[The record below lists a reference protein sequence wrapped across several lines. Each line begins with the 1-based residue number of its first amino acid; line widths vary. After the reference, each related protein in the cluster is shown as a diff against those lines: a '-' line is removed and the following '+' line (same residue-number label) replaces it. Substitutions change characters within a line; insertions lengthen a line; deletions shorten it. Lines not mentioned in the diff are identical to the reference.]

1 MSYMK
6 QLSSIVDDLT
16 AQPVRRDRWGRYLV
30 LPEGGAK
37 PIGYT
42 RATTVAKALDDSGGL
57 LSWGKRMVALGLG
70 QRPDLVALVSTTA
83 DTDKKT
89 LDDICER
96 AAEQGGATVR
106 RDLGTAVHGMLEKSW
121 SDPTFV
127 APDPYGSD
135 VRAVHDAL
143 ATARLRV
150 VDGFAERMIVHD
162 RHQIAGTFDL
172 LVEDETGEKYVAD
185 IKTGSSL
192 LGALAFAV
200 QLSIYANAD
209 ALYNQGA
216 AKDGSEDTR
225 EPMPEVS
232 KIYGVIIHVQPGS
245 GVCDLHWLDLA
256 TGAEALEL
264 AIAVR
269 QMRKAKTLSPLTVKV
284 DVVERTKQIAAAEK
298 ILSAA
303 DGNVDD
309 EWRGWMRGRLKVL
322 IDAGHS
328 DLIRRSWPEGVPTLG
343 SGDPIANHLADVIEQ
358 AVALMEREVEAE
370 FPAPKPSEAQ
380 AATPKKRS
388 TRKPAADEG
397 AEVGLAETQAVN
409 KAARALTVDGR
420 TWLGA
425 VMAAAKKAN
434 RAINMTGAGGK
445 TTERRFIIASSL
457 LAIAD
462 HADDDLTRSLLS
474 ISMGE
479 ELQPAHELGDAVGS
493 LTISEATRLGHLARA
508 LNAGSL
514 IPIWE
519 SDGVRIT
526 GDIDAAIAA

>member
-1 MSYMK
+1 MTATDELT
-6 QLSSIVDDLT
+6 QLPT
-16 AQPVRRDRWGRYLV
+16 RRDRWGRYLV

-96 AAEQGGATVR
+96 AAEAGGATIR

-232 KIYGVIIHVQPGS
+232 KLHGVIIHVQPGS
-245 GVCDLHWLDLA
+245 GHCDLHWLDLA
-256 TGAEALEL
+256 IGAEALEL

-269 QMRKAKTLSPLTVKV
+269 EMRKAKTLSPFVVEV

-298 ILSAA
+298 ILAAA

-309 EWRGWMRGRLKVL
+309 EWRAWMTGRLKSL

-328 DLIRRSWPEGVPTLG
+328 QLIRNSWPEGIPTLG
-343 SGDPIANHLADVIEQ
+343 SGKPIANHLAEPIEQ
-358 AVALMEREVEAE
+358 AVAMIERQVGAE
-370 FPAPKPSEAQ
+370 FPEIKPGEVLVERRQPPAPKRGLP
-380 AATPKKRS
+380 
-388 TRKPAADEG
+388 DEG
-397 AEVGLAETQAVN
+397 DEVGTAETQVVN
-409 KAARALTVDGR
+409 KHARKLTVEGR
-420 TWLGA
+420 TWIGA
-425 VMAAAKKAN
+425 MMQAAKAAN
-434 RAINMTGAGGK
+434 RPVNMTGAGGK
-445 TTERRFIIASSL
+445 KTERRFIIAGSL
-457 LAIAD
+457 LALAD
-462 HADDDLTRSLLS
+462 HADDDLARALIS
-474 ISMGE
+474 IAIDE
-479 ELQPAHELGDAVGS
+479 EIQPGHDLGDAIGT
-493 LTISEATRLGHLARA
+493 LTIPEATRLGHLARA
-508 LNAGSL
+508 LNAGTL
-514 IPIWE
+514 TPMWE
-519 SDGVRIT
+519 ANGVRIT

>member
-16 AQPVRRDRWGRYLV
+16 AQPVRRDRWGRYQV
-30 LPEGGAK
+30 LPVGGAK

-57 LSWGKRMVALGLG
+57 LSWGKRMVALGLA
-70 QRPDLVALVSTTA
+70 QRPDLVALVSTTP

-127 APDPYGSD
+127 APDPYGAD

-172 LVEDETGEKYVAD
+172 LVEDETGQKFVAD

-232 KIYGVIIHVQPGS
+232 KLHGVIIHVQPGS
-245 GVCDLHWLDLA
+245 GVCELHWLDLA

-269 QMRKAKTLSPLTVKV
+269 QMRKAKTLSPLTVEV

-309 EWRGWMRGRLKVL
+309 EWRGWMRDRLKVL

-358 AVALMEREVEAE
+358 AVAIMEREVEAE
-370 FPAPKPSEAQ
+370 FPAPKPSEPA

-397 AEVGLAETQAVN
+397 GEVGLAETQAVN

-474 ISMGE
+474 IAMGE

-493 LTISEATRLGHLARA
+493 LTIDEATRLGHLARA

-526 GDIDAAIAA
+526 GDINAAIAA

>member
-1 MSYMK
+1 MK
-6 QLSSIVDDLT
+6 QLAGTIDELT
-16 AQPVRRDRWGRYLV
+16 QLPTRRDRWGRYLV
-30 LPEGGAK
+30 LPEGGTK

-42 RATTVAKALDDSGGL
+42 RATTVAKGIEDSGGL
-57 LSWGKRMVALGLG
+57 LNWGKRMVAIGLA

-121 SDPTFV
+121 ADPTFV

-150 VDGFAERMIVHD
+150 VDGYSERMIVHD
-162 RHQIAGTFDL
+162 QYQIAGTFDL
-172 LVEDETGEKYVAD
+172 LVEDETGQRFVAD
-185 IKTGSSL
+185 YKTGSSL
-192 LGALAFAV
+192 LGALAFAI

-232 KIYGVIIHVQPGS
+232 KLHGVIIHVQPGS
-245 GVCDLHWLDLA
+245 GHCDLHWLDLA

-269 QMRKAKTLSPLTVKV
+269 EMRKAKPLTPITLEV
-284 DVVERTKQIAAAEK
+284 DVVTRTKQIAAAEK

-303 DGNVDD
+303 DGNVDE
-309 EWRGWMRGRLKVL
+309 EWRGWMRNRLKVL
-322 IDAGHS
+322 IDAGHT

-343 SGDPIANHLADVIEQ
+343 SGEPIANHLADVIEQ
-358 AVALMEREVEAE
+358 AVALIEREVQAD
-370 FPAPKPSEAQ
+370 FPAPKPSELA

-420 TWLGA
+420 TWLGSI
-425 VMAAAKKAN
+425 MSAAKNAN
-434 RAINMTGAGGK
+434 RAVNMTGPGAK
-445 TTERRFIIASSL
+445 VTERRFIIASSL
-457 LAIAD
+457 LALAD
-462 HADDDLTRSLLS
+462 HADDDLARALLG
-474 ISMGE
+474 IAMGE
-479 ELQPAHELGDAVGS
+479 ELQPAHELGDAVGA
-493 LTISEATRLGHLARA
+493 LTIPEATRLGHLARA

-519 SDGVRIT
+519 ETGVRIT

>member
-1 MSYMK
+1 
-6 QLSSIVDDLT
+6 
-16 AQPVRRDRWGRYLV
+16 
-30 LPEGGAK
+30 
-37 PIGYT
+37 
-42 RATTVAKALDDSGGL
+42 
-57 LSWGKRMVALGLG
+57 
-70 QRPDLVALVSTTA
+70 
-83 DTDKKT
+83 
-89 LDDICER
+89 
-96 AAEQGGATVR
+96 
-106 RDLGTAVHGMLEKSW
+106 MLERSFI
-121 SDPTFV
+121 DPTFV
-127 APDPYGSD
+127 APSPYGGD
-135 VRAVHDAL
+135 IQAVHNAL

-150 VDGFAERMIVHD
+150 VDGYSERMIVHD

-172 LVEDETGEKYVAD
+172 LVEDETGQRFVAD
-185 IKTGSSL
+185 YKTGSSL
-192 LGALAFAV
+192 LGALAFAI

-232 KIYGVIIHVQPGS
+232 KLHGVIIHVQPGS
-245 GVCDLHWLDLA
+245 GHCDLHWLDLA

-269 QMRKAKTLSPLTVKV
+269 EMRKAKPLSPIAIEV
-284 DVVERTKQIAAAEK
+284 DVVTRTNKIAAAEK

-309 EWRGWMRGRLKVL
+309 EWRGWMRNRLKVL
-322 IDAGHS
+322 IDAGHT

-343 SGDPIANHLADVIEQ
+343 SGEPIANHLADVIEQ
-358 AVALMEREVEAE
+358 AVALIEREVEAD
-370 FPAPKPSEAQ
+370 FPAPNPSEPA

-434 RAINMTGAGGK
+434 RAVNMTGAGAK
-445 TTERRFIIASSL
+445 VTERRFIIASSL
-457 LAIAD
+457 IALAD
-462 HADDDLTRSLLS
+462 HADDDLARALVS
-474 ISMGE
+474 IAMGE
-479 ELQPAHELGDAVGS
+479 ELQPGHDLGDAVGS
-493 LTISEATRLGHLARA
+493 LTISEASRLGHLARA

-519 SDGVRIT
+519 ETGVRIT

>member
-1 MSYMK
+1 M
-6 QLSSIVDDLT
+6 D
-16 AQPVRRDRWGRYLV
+16 
-30 LPEGGAK
+30 
-37 PIGYT
+37 GY
-42 RATTVAKALDDSGGL
+42 S
-57 LSWGKRMVALGLG
+57 
-70 QRPDLVALVSTTA
+70 
-83 DTDKKT
+83 
-89 LDDICER
+89 
-96 AAEQGGATVR
+96 
-106 RDLGTAVHGMLEKSW
+106 
-121 SDPTFV
+121 
-127 APDPYGSD
+127 
-135 VRAVHDAL
+135 
-143 ATARLRV
+143 
-150 VDGFAERMIVHD
+150 ERMIVHD

-172 LVEDETGEKYVAD
+172 LVEDETGQRFVAD
-185 IKTGSSL
+185 YKTGSSL
-192 LGALAFAV
+192 LGALAFAI

-232 KIYGVIIHVQPGS
+232 KLHGVIIHVQPGS
-245 GVCDLHWLDLA
+245 GHCDLHWLDLA

-269 QMRKAKTLSPLTVKV
+269 EMRKAKPLSPIAIEV
-284 DVVERTKQIAAAEK
+284 DVVTRTNKIAAAEK

-309 EWRGWMRGRLKVL
+309 EWRGWMRNRLKVL
-322 IDAGHS
+322 IDAGHT

-343 SGDPIANHLADVIEQ
+343 SGEPIANHLADVIEQ
-358 AVALMEREVEAE
+358 AVALIEREVEAD
-370 FPAPKPSEAQ
+370 FPAPKPTETA

-434 RAINMTGAGGK
+434 RAVNMTGAGAK
-445 TTERRFIIASSL
+445 VTERRFIIASSL
-457 LAIAD
+457 IALAD
-462 HADDDLTRSLLS
+462 HADDDLARALVS
-474 ISMGE
+474 IAIAE
-479 ELQPAHELGDAVGS
+479 ELQPGHDLGDAVGA
-493 LTISEATRLGHLARA
+493 LTISEASRLGHLARA

-519 SDGVRIT
+519 ETGVRIT

>member
-1 MSYMK
+1 MTAIDELT
-6 QLSSIVDDLT
+6 QLPT
-16 AQPVRRDRWGRYLV
+16 RRDRWGRYLV
-30 LPEGGAK
+30 LPEGGTK

-57 LSWGKRMVALGLG
+57 LSWGKRMVALGLA

-121 SDPTFV
+121 ADPTFV

-143 ATARLRV
+143 AAARLRV

-172 LVEDETGEKYVAD
+172 LVEDETGQKFVAD

-232 KIYGVIIHVQPGS
+232 KLHGVIIHVQPGS
-245 GVCDLHWLDLA
+245 GVCELHWLDLA

-269 QMRKAKTLSPLTVKV
+269 QMRKAKTLSPLTVEV
-284 DVVERTKQIAAAEK
+284 DVVTRTKQIAAAEK

-303 DGNVDD
+303 DGNVDE
-309 EWRGWMRGRLKVL
+309 EWRGWMRDRLKVL

-343 SGDPIANHLADVIEQ
+343 SGDPIANHLAEPIEQ
-358 AVALMEREVEAE
+358 AVAIMEREVEAE
-370 FPAPKPSEAQ
+370 FPAPKPSEPA

-457 LAIAD
+457 LALAD

-474 ISMGE
+474 IAMGE
-479 ELQPAHELGDAVGS
+479 ELQPAHELGDAVGA
-493 LTISEATRLGHLARA
+493 LTIDEATRLGHLARA

-526 GDIDAAIAA
+526 GDIEAAIAA